1 MKYNNNIV
9 KNVYVY
15 ICLFIKLFLLET
27 DYFRRHNPIIF
38 WAHYSLTYLCNH
50 TVRNNIVLM
59 WDLFLIYIY
68 QTLSTKL
75 YRHLKYRFWQL
86 SRNISE
92 YLSWFDRI
100 KYKYIS
106 TCFTQ
111 WFYYELFFLSL
122 SQMSVLSL
130 YSHTRIVGF
139 LGALFDGLH
148 CRFYDTNTPRL
159 PPCWIDGCGDGL
171 NFSLGVNVQFILR
184 VCQSLASAESEVVI
198 ARLMDFPTTS
208 KLIQSSWWLIFGPG
222 LWSICGDMSLT
233 CIFEIRRD
241 NPLFIRTLHY
251 YIFLLGI
258 PSKIGYLLI

>member
-130 YSHTRIVGF
+130 YSHTRSW
-139 LGALFDGLH
+139 LSWRALWRSPLQVLRH
-148 CRFYDTNTPRL
+148 QHPTPTAL
-159 PPCWIDGCGDGL
+159 L
-171 NFSLGVNVQFILR
+171 N
-184 VCQSLASAESEVVI
+184 
-198 ARLMDFPTTS
+198 
-208 KLIQSSWWLIFGPG
+208 WWMRR
-222 LWSICGDMSLT
+222 WSQ
-233 CIFEIRRD
+233 
-241 NPLFIRTLHY
+241 LFI
-251 YIFLLGI
+251 G
-258 PSKIGYLLI
+258 S